1 MRYVAIVAALVTAG
15 LPCLALAQAQGT
27 SSAAAASPSVAKDSR
42 TFELRT
48 YYAHP
53 GKLEDLHARFRQ
65 HTVRLFEKHGMTVVG
80 FWAPTSP
87 ADAAANTLVYVLG
100 YPSDAAREASWKGFG
115 ADPEWIAA
123 RDASERNG
131 KLVAKVESVI
141 MKATDYSAMK

>member
-1 MRYVAIVAALVTAG
+1 MSRVLILSAFVAA
-15 LPCLALAQAQGT
+15 LPCLAAAQAPT
-27 SSAAAASPSVAKDSR
+27 SPPPSPSASIAKDSR

-65 HTVRLFEKHGMTVVG
+65 HTIRLFQKHGMTVVA
-80 FWAPTSP
+80 FWAPTAP
-87 ADAAANTLVYVLG
+87 ADAAGSTLVYVLA
-100 YPSDAAREASWKGFG
+100 YPSDAAREVSWKAFA

-131 KLVAKVESVI
+131 KLVAKVDSVV
-141 MKATDYSAMK
+141 MKATDYSPMK